1 MKQVIVVNG
10 ALELPAGKLAAQ
22 VAHAA
27 VAGLLAATDR
37 ARRRW
42 LEEGM
47 PKVVLRGADAAELE
61 RLREA
66 AAAAGIPAELVTDA
80 GRTVVPPGT
89 VTCLA
94 LGPEENPAIDRLTGS
109 LPLL

>member
-1 MKQVIVVNG
+1 MVNA

-27 VAGLLAATDR
+27 VAGFLAATDS

-47 PKVVLRGADAAELE
+47 PKIVLRAADAAGLE

-66 AAAAGIPAELVTDA
+66 AQAAGIPAEVVTDA

-89 VTCLA
+89 LTCLA
-94 LGPEENPAIDRLTGS
+94 LGPGESVAIDRLTGS